1 MVHAI
6 FKVIIIIS
14 ANDLVK
20 DLGVIIAID
29 EKLKFHAYTYTASVV
44 AKPNHTLA
52 VIHKYFH

>member
-1 MVHAI
+1 MVHTI
-6 FKVIIIIS
+6 FKVILIS